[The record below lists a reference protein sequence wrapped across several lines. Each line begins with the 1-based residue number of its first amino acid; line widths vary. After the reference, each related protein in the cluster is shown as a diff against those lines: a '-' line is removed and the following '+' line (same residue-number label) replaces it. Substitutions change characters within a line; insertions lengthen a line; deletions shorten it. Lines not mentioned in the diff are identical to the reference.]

1 MRPQVPRSMRAPLL
15 AFLLTL
21 SALAARAQELQCG
34 VTVTA
39 PNLALVDP
47 RVFKTFETSVFEFM
61 NNRTWTGDKFKRDE
75 RIRCEIN
82 ITITEELA
90 VDRFRAQVAIQ
101 AIRPV
106 YNSDYET
113 ILFNWVDKDWEF
125 TYVEF
130 QNLDFNENATISNLT
145 SMLAYYA
152 YVVLAFDYDSYEL
165 NGGTRWWQK
174 AQQIVNNSQ
183 NSVEKGWKPYD
194 GIRNRYW
201 LVDNLLN
208 PRFADYRAAYY
219 RYHRDGLDQFYED
232 QLGPVGVISEC
243 LQSLNQVNTSNP
255 NSMAIQV
262 FFNAKSDELIGIYT
276 DAPSQEKTK
285 AIAML
290 NRMDA
295 QRANAYRAI
304 MGR

>member
-1 MRPQVPRSMRAPLL
+1 MRSLFLAALL
-15 AFLLTL
+15 AFSTVL
-21 SALAARAQELQCG
+21 ARAQELQCG
-34 VTVTA
+34 VQVSA

-47 RVFKTFETSVFEFM
+47 KVFKTFETSVREFM
-61 NNRTWTGDKFKRDE
+61 NNRAWTGDKFKRDE

-106 YNSDYET
+106 FNSDYET

-125 TYVEF
+125 TYVEY
-130 QNLDFNENATISNLT
+130 QNLEFNENIYISNLT
-145 SMLAYYA
+145 SMLAFYA
-152 YVVLAFDYDSYEL
+152 YVILAFDYDSYAL
-165 NGGTRWWQK
+165 NGGSDWWQK
-174 AQQIVNNSQ
+174 ARKIVQNAQSQQPPA
-183 NSVEKGWKPYD
+183 KGWNAFD

-201 LVDNLLN
+201 LTDNLLN
-208 PRFADYRAAYY
+208 PRFAEYRVAFYE
-219 RYHRDGLDQFYED
+219 YHRNGLDQFYEN
-232 QLGPVGVISEC
+232 QTNPVSTITEC
-243 LQSLNQVNTSNP
+243 LNKLNQVNTSNP

-262 FFNAKSDELIGIYT
+262 FFNAKSDELIGIYSE
-276 DAPSQEKTK
+276 AAAQEKTK

-295 QRANAYRAI
+295 QRANDYRRI
-304 MGR
+304 IGR

>member
-1 MRPQVPRSMRAPLL
+1 MRRSLFTLALVLL
-15 AFLLTL
+15 SLVGK
-21 SALAARAQELQCG
+21 AQELQCG
-34 VTVTA
+34 VTINT

-47 RVFKTFETSVFEFM
+47 KVFNTLETAVFEFM
-61 NNRTWTGDKFKRDE
+61 NNRVWTGDKFKQDE

-113 ILFNWVDKDWEF
+113 LLFNWLDKDWEF
-125 TYVEF
+125 SYVEY
-130 QNLDFNENATISNLT
+130 QNLEFNVNSNIANLT

-152 YVVLAFDYDSYEL
+152 YVILAFDYDSQAP
-165 NGGTRWWQK
+165 NGGTQWWQT

-183 NSVEKGWKPYD
+183 NAVEKGWKPFD

-208 PRFADYRAAYY
+208 PRFADFRNAYF
-219 RYHRDGLDQFYED
+219 RYHREGLDMFYEN
-232 QLGPVGVISEC
+232 QLTPVTVVTEC
-243 LQSLNQVNTSNP
+243 LQSLNGINTSNP

-262 FFNAKSDELIGIYT
+262 FFNAKSDEIIGIYA
-276 DAPSQEKTK
+276 DAAAQEKTK
-285 AIAML
+285 AIALL

-295 QRANAYRAI
+295 QRASDYRRI
-304 MGR
+304 MGGR